1 MDLPVT
7 IENMDTNDDNLY
19 SKLWHR
25 LNRLILAYAQH
36 PNYQNDSRAL
46 AAKIEEV
53 VIMVDS
59 IDEKDTEAVH
69 YALRHVDKEFN
80 LICA

>member
-1 MDLPVT
+1 MDLPV
-7 IENMDTNDDNLY
+7 ILENMDTNEENLY
-19 SKLWHR
+19 SNLWHR
-25 LNRLILAYAQH
+25 LNRLIIAYTQH
-36 PNYQNDSRAL
+36 PSYQNDSRAL

-69 YALRHVDKEFN
+69 YALRQVDKEFK